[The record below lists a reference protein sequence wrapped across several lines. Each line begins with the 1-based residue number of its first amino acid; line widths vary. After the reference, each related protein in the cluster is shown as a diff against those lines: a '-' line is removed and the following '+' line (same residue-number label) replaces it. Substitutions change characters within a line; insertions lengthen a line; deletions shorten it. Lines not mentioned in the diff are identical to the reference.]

1 MVAGFLPLTESEHS
15 MTTEATTFEQGY
27 QKGYL
32 PGVVG
37 ARRAPWDIGRPQDAV
52 VALAE
57 KGAFSGSILDIGC
70 GLGDNAIHLAGRGL
84 TVTAIDSAPT
94 AVETAKSRAA
104 AAGVQVEFGVSD
116 ATSLTGYENRFDTI
130 LDSGLY
136 HCLSPEDRKLYVEA
150 LARVGRSGA
159 VLHLLS
165 FTNELPEAHFLVP
178 VTEETLRS
186 DFVGT
191 WNVESLTSV
200 RYETTLD
207 FDRLRNRVPGIGEV
221 PPADGKLCPGVEIDD
236 NGAIWFD
243 AWHLEARL
251 S

>member
-1 MVAGFLPLTESEHS
+1 

-32 PGVVG
+32 PGAVG

-52 VALAE
+52 VELAA
-57 KGAFSGSILDIGC
+57 KGAFTGSILDIGC

-84 TVTAIDSAPT
+84 DVTAVDSAPT
-94 AVETAKSRAA
+94 AVETAKARAA
-104 AAGVQVEFGVSD
+104 SEGVQVNFGVAD
-116 ATSLTGYENRFDTI
+116 ATTLAGYENRFDTI

-136 HCLSPEDRKLYVEA
+136 HCLTDEDRKRYVEA
-150 LARVGRSGA
+150 LARAGKPGA
-159 VLHLLS
+159 RLHLLS
-165 FTNELPEAHFLVP
+165 FTNELPQAHFLVP
-178 VTEETLRS
+178 VTEDTLRG
-186 DFVGT
+186 DFVAPWT
-191 WNVESLTSV
+191 IEALNTV

-207 FDRLRNRVPGIGEV
+207 FERLRTRVPGIGEV
-221 PPADGKLCPGVEIDD
+221 PPADGKLCPGVEIDKD
-236 NGAIWFD
+236 GVIWFD

>member
-1 MVAGFLPLTESEHS
+1 MVAEFLSLTESEHS

-52 VALAE
+52 VQLVD
-57 KGAFSGSILDIGC
+57 KGAFTGSVLDIGC
-70 GLGDNAIHLAGRGL
+70 GLGDNAIYLASRGL
-84 TVTAIDSAPT
+84 DVTAIDSAPT
-94 AVETAKSRAA
+94 AVETAKSRATT
-104 AAGVQVEFGVSD
+104 AGVKVEFGVSD
-116 ATSLTGYENRFDTI
+116 ATSLAGFEGRFDTI

-136 HCLSPEDRKLYVEA
+136 HCLTAEDRKLYVDA

-159 VLHLLS
+159 RLHLLS

-178 VTEETLRS
+178 VTEDTLRA
-186 DFVGT
+186 DFVGA
-191 WNVESLTSV
+191 WSVESLTSV

-207 FDRLRNRVPGIGEV
+207 FERLRTRVPGIGEV
-221 PPADGKLCPGVEIDD
+221 PPADGKLCPGVEIDSS
-236 NGAIWFD
+236 GAIWFD

-251 S
+251 A